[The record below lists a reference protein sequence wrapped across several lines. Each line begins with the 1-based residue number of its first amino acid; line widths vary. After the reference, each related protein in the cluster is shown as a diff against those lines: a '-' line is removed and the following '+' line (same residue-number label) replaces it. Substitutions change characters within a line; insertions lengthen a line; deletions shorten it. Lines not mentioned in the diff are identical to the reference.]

1 MKKMDKIF
9 LLTQNIKQE
18 NLNTL
23 IQTLTNLGVKRANT
37 PENALIVRITDKMDA
52 LDIKNSVTTR
62 TFWVFIGTD
71 NPEIIPFLKKEK
83 GRGPHSFKGLPR
95 PAEYLRNN
103 GCNFVRFENFDANSI
118 AFTVQQELERND
130 VLDMSEST
138 LKIPLD
144 IFVDMQERLIATVHG
159 SGKYPQRIEISS
171 ENVSDKVWDSFNK
184 KNRTNWA
191 KDSGIWI
198 SMSKFAKMDS
208 EERKFFA
215 KTQRHHSWHEI

>member
-71 NPEIIPFLKKEK
+71 NPEIIPF
-83 GRGPHSFKGLPR
+83 
-95 PAEYLRNN
+95 
-103 GCNFVRFENFDANSI
+103 
-118 AFTVQQELERND
+118 
-130 VLDMSEST
+130 
-138 LKIPLD
+138 
-144 IFVDMQERLIATVHG
+144 
-159 SGKYPQRIEISS
+159 
-171 ENVSDKVWDSFNK
+171 
-184 KNRTNWA
+184 
-191 KDSGIWI
+191 
-198 SMSKFAKMDS
+198 
-208 EERKFFA
+208 
-215 KTQRHHSWHEI
+215 